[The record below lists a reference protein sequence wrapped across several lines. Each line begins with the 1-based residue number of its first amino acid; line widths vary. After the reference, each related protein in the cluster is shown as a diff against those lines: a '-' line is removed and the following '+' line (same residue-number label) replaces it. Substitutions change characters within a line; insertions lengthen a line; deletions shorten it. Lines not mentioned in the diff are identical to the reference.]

1 MKRPVLVAM
10 SEARG
15 GVGPVSFAGV
25 REDERPA
32 SFGVEARFGLERH
45 QGNGRREPAT
55 TAGRMSAIWSALAD
69 LGMRLGIESRRRY
82 RVGKHHMTLE
92 NERDRQQE
100 PAFLSPKIMVIKAH
114 ARPRVIGSQDRVLEG
129 LQEIIVSDGW
139 GETR

>member
-1 MKRPVLVAM
+1 L
-10 SEARG
+10 
-15 GVGPVSFAGV
+15 
-25 REDERPA
+25 
-32 SFGVEARFGLERH
+32 
-45 QGNGRREPAT
+45 
-55 TAGRMSAIWSALAD
+55 SAPWSALAD
-69 LGMRLGIESRRRY
+69 LGMSLGIEGRRRY

-114 ARPRVIGSQDRVLEG
+114 VRPRVTGSQDRVLEG

>member
-1 MKRPVLVAM
+1 
-10 SEARG
+10 
-15 GVGPVSFAGV
+15 
-25 REDERPA
+25 
-32 SFGVEARFGLERH
+32 
-45 QGNGRREPAT
+45 
-55 TAGRMSAIWSALAD
+55 
-69 LGMRLGIESRRRY
+69 
-82 RVGKHHMTLE
+82 MTLE